1 MFVEAGWKPGEADRA
16 RVPGW
21 GGHYGKGR
29 NGEGSKW
36 HAATAHPR
44 ARDTRAR
51 DRRAWKAD
59 QGV

>member
-16 RVPGW
+16 LGHW

-29 NGEGSKW
+29 KGEGSKW
-36 HAATAHPR
+36 GPGTTHPR

-51 DRRAWKAD
+51 DRRAWKID
-59 QGV
+59 QDA